1 VLPATVREESQGAAE
16 VLCEA
21 GQYSALSVSS
31 SLLAHAA
38 AKVAGTTAPRGLT
51 QHTTAPRFDLSALP
65 DLQGSMMDLYM
76 RLQRGEPVMAAT
88 PAQVTPPARCT
99 LDIPQGAKTGSTL
112 RSAVTVSPGPTAVE
126 AIRARLAQLSH
137 YQHRS
142 SSHQEGPLTVLVS
155 ESFFEEHGAVI
166 GELER
171 SHHMRC
177 VDCALESPVN
187 LIVDATTAVCIVHS
201 DAVKDKAQLKALV
214 KQLTHVTFKFSR
226 IHIVVTLEAGA
237 PGSAGTTASREHQHS
252 CGLLTL
258 TQALVRF
265 PAQTSLWQCTNTP
278 GVVANVLAQV
288 CQQCTARAMQI
299 DGATGRGYSC
309 RPFLDSLCC
318 ADARHTAHC
327 EFLQMFPT
335 VNYYVAALL
344 LHCLPLRCLVA
355 YEYTALVAAVRKVH
369 QLHDSVEAC
378 VLAFT
383 ELTRVHV
390 GLVAVAQF

>member
-1 VLPATVREESQGAAE
+1 VREESQGAAE
-16 VLCEA
+16 VLYEA
-21 GQYSALSVSS
+21 GQYPALSVSS

-38 AKVAGTTAPRGLT
+38 AKVQGTTAPRGLT
-51 QHTTAPRFDLSALP
+51 QHATVPRFDLSALP

-99 LDIPQGAKTGSTL
+99 LGILQGAKTGSTL
-112 RSAVTVSPGPTAVE
+112 RSTITVSPGPTAVE

-142 SSHQEGPLTVLVS
+142 SSHQEDPLTVLVS
-155 ESFFEEHGAVI
+155 ESFLDEHGAVV
-166 GELER
+166 GDLER
-171 SHHMRC
+171 SHHIRC

-187 LIVDATTAVCIVHS
+187 VIVDATTAVCIVHS

-214 KQLTHVTFKFSR
+214 KQLTNVTFKFSR
-226 IHIVVTLEAGA
+226 ILIVVTLEAGA
-237 PGSAGTTASREHQHS
+237 LGSAGTTASREYQHS

-258 TQALVRF
+258 TQALGRF
-265 PAQTSLWQCTNTP
+265 PAQPSLWQCTNTP

-288 CQQCTARAMQI
+288 CQQCTARAIQI
-299 DGATGRGYSC
+299 DGATGRGYRC
-309 RPFLDSLCC
+309 RHFLDNLCC
-318 ADARHTAHC
+318 AEARHTAHC

-344 LHCLPLRCLVA
+344 LHCLPLRSLVA
-355 YEYTALVAAVRKVH
+355 CEYTALVAAVRKVH
-369 QLHDSVEAC
+369 QLHHSVEAC
-378 VLAFT
+378 ILAFT

-390 GLVAVAQF
+390 GLIAVAQF

>member
-1 VLPATVREESQGAAE
+1 MREESQGAAE

-21 GQYSALSVSS
+21 EKYSAPPVSS
-31 SLLAHAA
+31 RLLAHAA
-38 AKVAGTTAPRGLT
+38 PKIESTTTPRGLT

-88 PAQVTPPARCT
+88 PAQVTPQARCT
-99 LDIPQGAKTGSTL
+99 LGILQGAKTGSTL
-112 RSAVTVSPGPTAVE
+112 RSTITVSPGPTAVE

-142 SSHQEGPLTVLVS
+142 SSHQEDPLTVLVS
-155 ESFFEEHGAVI
+155 ESFFDEHGAVV
-166 GELER
+166 GDLER
-171 SHHMRC
+171 SHHIRC

-187 LIVDATTAVCIVHS
+187 AIVDATTAVCIVHS

-226 IHIVVTLEAGA
+226 IHIVVILEAGA
-237 PGSAGTTASREHQHS
+237 LGSAGTTASREYQHS

-278 GVVANVLAQV
+278 GVVANVLAQI
-288 CQQCTARAMQI
+288 CQQSTAHSMQT
-299 DGATGRGYSC
+299 DGATGRGYRC
-309 RPFLDSLCC
+309 RPFLDNLSS

-327 EFLQMFPT
+327 EFLQLFPT

-344 LHCLPLRCLVA
+344 LHCLPLRSLVA
-355 YEYTALVAAVRKVH
+355 CEYTVLVAAARKVH

-378 VLAFT
+378 IPAFT